1 MPTRSGRA
9 TFNFKAV
16 VQATGVKA
24 DTLRAWERRYGLPCP
39 QRTPGGHRLFAQRDI
54 DTVHWL
60 KARLLEGMTIS
71 RAAALWHNLEA
82 EGHDPLIALPAV
94 PAGGPQAFPV
104 LHGPAL
110 EHAREVWLEAC
121 LRFQEAQ
128 AEAAIAHALAQ
139 YPAEVV
145 AVEVLSRGLAEIGER
160 WYRAD
165 VSVHQ
170 EHFTS
175 ALAARRLEA
184 LITALPQPSLP
195 GTLLVGAAPDDLH
208 GFAPLLL
215 TYLLR
220 RRGRRATFMGVDIP
234 LGRFEQTLQQAQ
246 PDFVILS
253 AQRLPAAANLSA
265 FGQLLAGRSIPFAF
279 AGGVFDRHPG
289 LRARIRGR
297 FLGSDFPQA
306 LEAAEAILAA
316 SPPTPEPV
324 PESRSHRKALRAYLD
339 SLPAIEPELQA
350 RLVAAGFPEPF
361 LRQALSFLEE
371 NLRAG
376 LELGTLD
383 AVPAEIEWVHGLL
396 GARGMGTEFL
406 FQILTIY
413 HEILENAMGPTGQ
426 PIVRALVASL
436 EALNKSDGFAGQE
449 GNET

>member
-220 RRGRRATFMGVDIP
+220 RRGRRAIFMGVDIP
-234 LGRFEQTLQQAQ
+234 LGRFEQALQQAQ

-279 AGGVFDRHPG
+279 AVQSLYLATYNIYKKIAGFCFVFAISFVLLYYTHP
-289 LRARIRGR
+289 AFKFSATPVVI
-297 FLGSDFPQA
+297 
-306 LEAAEAILAA
+306 ILAFVIIHVYM
-316 SPPTPEPV
+316 TTTGHTV
-324 PESRSHRKALRAYLD
+324 FGYIK
-339 SLPAIEPELQA
+339 
-350 RLVAAGFPEPF
+350 
-361 LRQALSFLEE
+361 
-371 NLRAG
+371 
-376 LELGTLD
+376 
-383 AVPAEIEWVHGLL
+383 
-396 GARGMGTEFL
+396 GM
-406 FQILTIY
+406 I
-413 HEILENAMGPTGQ
+413 TGW
-426 PIVRALVASL
+426 
-436 EALNKSDGFAGQE
+436 ED
-449 GNET
+449 TYDD